1 MDIQP
6 IVVGTAGHIDHG
18 KSTLV
23 KALTGI
29 DPDRLK
35 EEQERGMTIDLGFAR
50 YRLADGRTV
59 GIVDVPGHER
69 FVRNMV
75 AGATGIDLVVLVV
88 AADDGVMPQTKE
100 HLAIMTLLGVS
111 RGFVALTKI
120 DAVEPGMVDL
130 AAEDVRAAVRGTFL
144 EDAPIVRLSSI
155 TGEGLD
161 AFRQVLDAMAAE
173 TPPRAADGLFR
184 MPIQRVFSAHGFGTI
199 VTGIPVSGS
208 VRVGEVL
215 EILPGG
221 RRGKVRGLQAYHE
234 ATDQARAGHSTAVNV
249 ADVDHKDV
257 RRGFVAATP
266 GYFKP
271 ARMLG
276 VRVQAL
282 PELGRPV
289 ENRTAIRLHTGTL
302 EAVGEIVLLDVER
315 LEPGAAALA
324 QLRLD
329 EEVVAAAGDR
339 FVLRLESPAWTLG
352 GGVILEE
359 SKHRLKRFKAFVVEE
374 LSRQASSL
382 ESPRELL
389 ESVLARAA
397 ERPLT
402 AQDLAVEIKRSKD
415 ETERLLEDL
424 SAAKSV
430 VRISSGAWMHADRLE
445 SALQKVERALEAWF
459 REHAHRQ
466 VIDVRDL
473 RRGTSFEPET
483 LDALLRELAVRKKI
497 SVEAGGIV
505 RPAGRAAA
513 VDERTEAIAARVL
526 DAFARARFQPPTPAE
541 VAERTGAKPA
551 EAQAA
556 IELLVDR
563 GDLRAIARELHL
575 ARSAY
580 EDARRAIVE
589 NCTQHGSLDIPT
601 LRDALQTTRKFLI
614 PLLEHFD
621 AQGLTLRQGGNRV
634 LKRR

>member
-50 YRLADGRTV
+50 FQLEDGRTV

-88 AADDGVMPQTKE
+88 AADDGVMPQTRE
-100 HLAIMTLLGVS
+100 HLSIMTLLGVS

-120 DAVEPGMVDL
+120 DAVDPGMVDL
-130 AAEDVRAAVRGTFL
+130 AEEDVRSAVRGTFL
-144 EDAPIVRLSSI
+144 EGAPIVRLSSI

-161 AFRQVLDAMAAE
+161 AFRGVLDRMAAA

-184 MPIQRVFSAHGFGTI
+184 MPIQRVFSAHGFGTV

-208 VRVGEVL
+208 VRLGDVV

-221 RRGKVRGLQAYHE
+221 LKGKVRGLQAYHQ
-234 ATDQARAGHSTAVNV
+234 ATDHARAGHSTAINV
-249 ADVDHKDV
+249 ADVDHHDV

-266 GYFKP
+266 GFFKP

-276 VRVQAL
+276 VRVKAL
-282 PELGRPV
+282 PDLGRPV

-302 EAVGEIVLLDVER
+302 EAVGEIVLLDTER
-315 LEPGAAALA
+315 LEPGGEALA

-329 EEVVAAAGDR
+329 EDVVAAPGDR

-352 GGVILEE
+352 GGVVLEE

-382 ESPRELL
+382 ETPRDLL
-389 ESVLARAA
+389 ESVLARAP
-397 ERPLT
+397 ERPHSALE
-402 AQDLAVEIKRSKD
+402 LAVEIKRSKE
-415 ETERLLEDL
+415 ETERLLEEL
-424 SAAKSV
+424 LAAGSA
-430 VRISSGAWMHADRLE
+430 VRLGPGGWIHAARLE
-445 SALQKVERALEAWF
+445 SALARTERQLETWF
-459 REHAHRQ
+459 QEHAHRQ

-473 RRGTSFEPET
+473 RRITSFEPDV
-483 LDALLRELAVRKKI
+483 LDALLAEEARRGKI
-497 SVEAGGIV
+497 TLEPGGIV
-505 RPAGRAAA
+505 RPSGRAHA
-513 VDERTEAIAARVL
+513 VDEATEALAARVRET
-526 DAFARARFQPPTPAE
+526 FAEARFQPPAPSE
-541 VAERTGAKPA
+541 VAAKLGAKPA
-551 EAQAA
+551 DVHSVL
-556 IELLVDR
+556 ELLVDR
-563 GDLRAIARELHL
+563 GDLRPVARDLHL
-575 ARSAY
+575 ETTVYEEARH
-580 EDARRAIVE
+580 AIVE
-589 NCTQHGSLDIPT
+589 NCTRHGSLDIPT
-601 LRDALQTTRKFLI
+601 LRDTLGTTRKFLI